1 MKLLRK
7 EIGVFPDARYR
18 FLEPPRDCVDAKT
31 IFLNEVKVLTMFKDR
46 RLMAVSYMRE
56 ILHAMG
62 VPQADKLLEWF
73 YKEMPDNG
81 FLEMDYLSGRLSFC
95 SVEKI

>member
-1 MKLLRK
+1 MNLKRVQ
-7 EIGVFPDARYR
+7 IGVFPDARYR
-18 FLEPPRDCVDAKT
+18 FLEPPRECVDAKT
-31 IFLNEVKVLTMFKDR
+31 IFLNEVKVLTMFKDK
-46 RLMAVSYMRE
+46 RLVAVYYMRE

-62 VPQADKLLEWF
+62 VPKPEKLLEWF

-81 FLEMDYLSGRLSFC
+81 YLEMDYPTGRLSFC